1 MYTSRQQQL
10 LEDQAQVLKEKQLAL
25 QKLQEKHI
33 KEKEKKMEDIMV
45 YGLWQTEIHIT
56 EGLKKLITNADRLKA
71 LKCQLDFRKK
81 VLEQKGLK
89 KTFFLTKNHKKLTV
103 DEVARNLL
111 TLLTSCSS
119 TSTYPSQESSC
130 PDLLTASQETLIG
143 KRICHRWKE
152 NLSQMER

>member
-56 EGLKKLITNADRLKA
+56 EGLKKLITNADPLKA

-81 VLEQKGLK
+81 GTGAEG
-89 KTFFLTKNHKKLTV
+89 
-103 DEVARNLL
+103 
-111 TLLTSCSS
+111 
-119 TSTYPSQESSC
+119 P
-130 PDLLTASQETLIG
+130 
-143 KRICHRWKE
+143 KE
-152 NLSQMER
+152 NILFDQEP

>member
-1 MYTSRQQQL
+1 M
-10 LEDQAQVLKEKQLAL
+10 LKEKQLAL

-33 KEKEKKMEDIMV
+33 KEKEKIMEDIMV

-89 KTFFLTKNHKKLTV
+89 EIFFLTKNHKKLTV

-119 TSTYPSQESSC
+119 TSTYPSQKSSC